1 MTRLGARF
9 KIYQPYVSPL
19 RVEVAKRIAAFNQA
33 AGAPGDWAV
42 PAADRARI
50 RTEVA
55 PQRCLPSPAASRS
68 SRQNARLPEVSKGLP
83 SADGQPTQ
91 PLVP

>member
-68 SRQNARLPEVSKGLP
+68 REAECPATGGQQRTAQCGR
-83 SADGQPTQ
+83 QPTQ